1 MNAVT
6 HRKTIGT
13 LEVVLAN
20 SLNQNSSSVASIERF
35 SLEGDQYQRE
45 KGIAIDE

>member
-1 MNAVT
+1 MALVKKLTVYSSNCS
-6 HRKTIGT
+6 IG
-13 LEVVLAN
+13 EII
-20 SLNQNSSSVASIERF
+20 SIGGKVATSIERF